1 MATKHA
7 EPGEIVDLGSWAQD
21 LPEEKSKAIAK
32 TARLELARLVID
44 AGKDMHES
52 GFCHVSGPIVVHC
65 LEGEIELE
73 TREKKIR
80 ISEGQLTYLPGEAE
94 HAIRGIL
101 RSTVLLTIVL

>member
-7 EPGEIVDLGSWAQD
+7 EPGELVDLESWAQD

-32 TARLELARLVID
+32 TSRLELARLVIE

-73 TREKKIR
+73 TPEKKLR
-80 ISEGQLTYLPGEAE
+80 IGAGQLAYLLGETD
-94 HAIRGIL
+94 HAIRAIV